1 MYLTH
6 LFIENIGPI
15 GNIELKLPFN
25 DDGTPKPLIF
35 VGENGSGKTTLLS
48 GIVDSFYEIAN
59 ILFED
64 ALPKIGAGYQ
74 YYKILGGTNIKL
86 GSEYGLFGLKY
97 EVKDIN
103 SLFYLDSEGSSIV
116 FDNLKKFLPDFPATE
131 NNKNKKL
138 INPINFN
145 EKDKESLQEIFYKTA
160 MFYLP
165 AYRHETPFWKNPTVE
180 SQSNTL
186 KDSTLYKN
194 KYGKDIEIVKS
205 LDDNKSYLLDLTLD
219 YIVNYSR
226 INTDEIVEMDM
237 IKWNNINQI
246 IQKIKGLNNIQF
258 YIGRR
263 GNYRIGI
270 LETDKNSGKSSL
282 IISTIDALSLGEAS
296 LLNMFLNIIRYADKS
311 NKTLLEIEGI
321 VLIDEID
328 AHLHIKLLED
338 VLPNLIKL
346 FPKVQF
352 IVTSQSPF
360 FLLGM
365 KTVFGDDNFEVREM
379 PSGKLISVD
388 SFSELQNGLNAIKKT
403 KQFENELSKI
413 IEENDKL
420 PILLV
425 EGKTDKIILE
435 NAWEKLF
442 PDKKIGF
449 KIENAFDC
457 FFIQNTFMRGEL
469 FINNPDSTFIGMLD
483 FDKAYENYKRIKDKK
498 DDYEEIDD
506 DEQNG
511 LTLKHKNFNGYI
523 FLLPIPLNRKDMA
536 GKKFEENSLLSIE
549 FLFDD
554 IKIQD
559 FVDIIETPYGG
570 KKRKIKENKKIEFAN
585 STKSFSKEDFLNFE
599 KIFLKINNIIESS
612 NSSTN

>member
-15 GNIELKLPFN
+15 SNIELKLPFN

-35 VGENGSGKTTLLS
+35 VGENGSGKTMLLS
-48 GIVDSFYEIAN
+48 CIVDSFYEIAN

-64 ALPKIGAGYQ
+64 VLPKIGLGYQ
-74 YYKILGGTNIKL
+74 YYKILGGTNIKS

-97 EVKDIN
+97 EAEGIN
-103 SLFYLDSEGSSIV
+103 PLFYLDSEGSSIA

-131 NNKNKKL
+131 NNKNKKI
-138 INPINFN
+138 INPPNFN
-145 EKDKESLQEIFYKTA
+145 EKKKENLQEIFNKTA

-180 SQSNTL
+180 SQGDTL

-205 LDDNKSYLLDLTLD
+205 LDDNKSYLLDLILD
-219 YIVNYSR
+219 YIANSPR
-226 INTDEIVEMDM
+226 IDTDEIVAMDM
-237 IKWNNINQI
+237 IKLNNINQI
-246 IQKIKGLNNIQF
+246 IQKIKGQDNIQF
-258 YIGRR
+258 NIGRR
-263 GNYRIGI
+263 GNYRMGI
-270 LETDKNSGKSSL
+270 SETDKNSRKSSL
-282 IISTIDALSLGEAS
+282 IISTIDALSLGETS
-296 LLNMFLNIIRYADKS
+296 ILNMFLNIIRYTDKS
-311 NKTLLEIEGI
+311 NKSLSEIKGI

-328 AHLHIKLLED
+328 AHLHIKLLEY

-346 FPKVQF
+346 FPMVQF
-352 IVTSQSPF
+352 IITSQSPF

-365 KTVFGDDNFEVREM
+365 KTVFGDDKFEVREM

-403 KQFENELSKI
+403 KQFEDELGKI
-413 IEENDKL
+413 IKENDKL
-420 PILLV
+420 PILFV

-435 NAWEKLF
+435 NAWKKLF
-442 PDKKIGF
+442 PGEKIGF

-549 FLFDD
+549 FLFDET
-554 IKIQD
+554 KIEN
-559 FVDIIETPYGG
+559 FIEKKPIPGG
-570 KKRKIKENKKIEFAN
+570 EKRIIKENKKIEFAKL
-585 STKSFSKEDFLNFE
+585 TESFSKEDFLNFE